1 MSLIVGQNSWTTIA
15 EADIYLGNKIKTTEW
30 FGLDNAPSEPGAE
43 SKETLL
49 STAYY
54 WLKGAP
60 ELNISASASDDNVK
74 NAQIEAAWFLY
85 NYYDELKEREA
96 AIYTGVEDF
105 SLSKR
110 SENLNKDLL
119 QIPSFISGMLRDYG
133 IRNTSADLLGEYD
146 T

>member
-1 MSLIVGQNSWTTIA
+1 MSLTVGQNSWATIS
-15 EADIYLGNKIKTTEW
+15 EADTYLGNKIKTTEW
-30 FGLDNAPSEPGAE
+30 FALDNAPSELGAE

-54 WLKGAP
+54 WLKGSP
-60 ELNISASASDDNVK
+60 ELNISASATDVNVK

-85 NYYDELKEREA
+85 NNYDELKEREA

-110 SENLNKDLL
+110 SENLNMDYL
-119 QIPSFISGMLRDYG
+119 QIPSFITGMLRDYG

-146 T
+146 V